1 MSEYDQSPLMELCEP
16 VFSCVCEVRSRSETM
31 QPLEAADAVQAA
43 LVQAETQARVR
54 GEIEKLFALIK
65 HDLYFFA
72 DHVLAKVFEN
82 WRSIA
87 AERLGIV
94 AGDEIF
100 CHDLEEMLDEP
111 DERREELTVLR
122 TCIGLGFD
130 GGDAVGAARWRQ
142 DVKALARALPLHSPD
157 SPASAGRM
165 AGGRR
170 QGPSRRKWW
179 PIFVFAWLSL
189 MLLTLAAWQIL
200 RAPALYRQRLSRLE
214 AAAGLWRDADEAWT
228 PSPGTEEK

>member
-1 MSEYDQSPLMELCEP
+1 MKLCEP
-16 VFSCVCEVRSRSETM
+16 VFACVCKVRSRVDKISS
-31 QPLEAADAVQAA
+31 PEAADAVQAA
-43 LVQAETQARVR
+43 LGQAETQAKIHSGVER
-54 GEIEKLFALIK
+54 LFELIR

-72 DHVLAKVFEN
+72 DHVLSGSFAD

-111 DERREELTVLR
+111 EERRDELFVFR

-130 GGDAVGAARWRQ
+130 GSDAVGATRWRQ
-142 DVKALARALPLHSPD
+142 DIKTLTRALPLHAPD
-157 SPASAGRM
+157 SPATAERL

-170 QGPSRRKWW
+170 QGPARRKWW
-179 PIFVFAWLSL
+179 PIFLFAWLSV
-189 MLLTLAAWQIL
+189 MLLALTAWQIL
-200 RAPALYRQRLSRLE
+200 RAPALYRQRLSRLQT
-214 AAAGLWRDADEAWT
+214 AVGMWRETDNSWTDSAWT
-228 PSPGTEEK
+228 PSPGAEEK